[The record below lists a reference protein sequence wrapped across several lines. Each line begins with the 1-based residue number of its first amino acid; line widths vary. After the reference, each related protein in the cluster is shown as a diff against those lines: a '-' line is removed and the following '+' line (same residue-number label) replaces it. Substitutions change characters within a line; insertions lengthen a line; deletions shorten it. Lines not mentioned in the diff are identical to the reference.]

1 MTRIAAIIPARMG
14 SSRFP
19 GKPLLDF
26 RGIPMVEHVRRRA
39 LKAGVFSDVVVA
51 TCDDEIAE
59 AINRYGGRV
68 IMTAKTHEA
77 ATDRVAE
84 AMQHLDCSHV
94 INVQGDEILILPE
107 DLQVMARAITADPM
121 ASAWNAIA
129 TIDSVEELSDHSI
142 VKCAVSLSNRVM
154 FCARDFSK
162 LSLAQFAGKGF
173 QPIHRI
179 LGILGFE
186 RRFLAEYSTL
196 PRTPLESSESIDQSR
211 IIEHD
216 IELRG
221 VRFSQGYPGI
231 NEPREVVLVEEFLA
245 KDSRQRSV
253 LEEILK
259 S

>member
-1 MTRIAAIIPARMG
+1 MTRIAAIIPARMD

-26 RGIPMVEHVRRRA
+26 RGVPMVEHVRRRA

-51 TCDDEIAE
+51 TCDDAIAS
-59 AINRYGGRV
+59 AIGRYGGRV

-84 AMQHLDCSHV
+84 AMQQLDCTHV

-107 DLQVMARAITADPM
+107 DLQTMANAIAGNPS

-129 TIDSVEELSDHSI
+129 DIESSEELSDRSI

-154 FCARDFSK
+154 LCERDFSR
-162 LSLAQFAGKGF
+162 LSLGKSGF

-186 RRFLAEYSTL
+186 RSFLARYSTL
-196 PRTPLESSESIDQSR
+196 PRTPLESAESIDQCR

-216 IELRG
+216 IELLG
-221 VRFSQGYPGI
+221 VRFSRGYPGI
-231 NEPREVVLVEEFLA
+231 NEPREVALVEEFLA
-245 KDSRQRSV
+245 TDSRQRNV